1 MALRK
6 KKKRVGSP
14 KSHSY
19 IPRVKEKI
27 KVMKENHLRIAK
39 MLIELR
45 FKVEVISIEFED
57 GAGNKFLVTTKS
69 NPLKKQFIVL

>member
-1 MALRK
+1 
-6 KKKRVGSP
+6 
-14 KSHSY
+14 
-19 IPRVKEKI
+19 
-27 KVMKENHLRIAK
+27 MKENHLRIAK